1 MPERIGDEGIY
12 LRLHQ
17 LQKGLLQFTDTTN
30 AERLMI
36 EHGRDIRYNAVWK
49 KWLVWNGTHWSL
61 DDGYLIHDRGLR
73 MIRGIYAELLK
84 TADYRDRLDIEKH
97 AMQSESAR
105 RRKALIE
112 VASWIPGLNVKTDDL
127 DTNPWLLNV
136 RNGTIDLR
144 TGTIRGHDPADLI
157 THCANVD
164 FDPKA
169 DCPAWRQ
176 FLLEIMGWNQEMYM
190 FVQKA
195 AGWAVTGD
203 ISEQT
208 MFILFGTGAN
218 GKSTFLNT
226 IMNLLGDY
234 ASATP
239 TATFMRESN
248 GDQMTNDLARLRGAR
263 FVTTTETEQ
272 GRKLSEPLIKQITGN
287 DRITARFLY
296 GEYFT
301 FRPSFKIWMATNHK
315 PVIKGTDHGIWRRIK
330 LIPFLTRIE
339 EERQDKH
346 LEQKLRLEGP
356 GILNWLL
363 DGARRWAT
371 EGLKAPKVVL
381 KATAEYRE
389 EMDVIGD
396 FMRDR
401 CVFRAGVSIRARE
414 LFKCYQDWCDDNNER
429 ACTERLFGL
438 RLKELGVEQKRSG
451 DGRYWQGVL
460 LKEKPG

>member
-1 MPERIGDEGIY
+1 MAENFGDESIY
-12 LRLHQ
+12 LRLNQ

-30 AERLMI
+30 AYRLMA
-36 EHGRDIRYNAVWK
+36 EHGKDIRYNAVWK
-49 KWLVWNGTHWSL
+49 KWLVWNGTNWSL
-61 DDGYLIHDRGLR
+61 DDGYLVHDRGLK
-73 MIRGIYAELLK
+73 MIRGIYDELLK
-84 TADYRDRLDIEKH
+84 TADYRDRMDIEKH

-112 VASWIPGLNVKTDDL
+112 VASWIPELNVKTDDL

-136 RNGTIDLR
+136 RNGTIDLT
-144 TGTIRGHDPADLI
+144 TGEIRAHNLDDLM
-157 THCANVD
+157 THCAKVD
-164 FDPKA
+164 YVAGA

-176 FLLEIMGWNQEMYM
+176 FLLEIMGYNQELYM

-195 AGWAVTGD
+195 AGWAITGD
-203 ISEQT
+203 TSEQT
-208 MFILFGTGAN
+208 MFILYGTGAN

-226 IMNLLGDY
+226 VMNMMGDY
-234 ASATP
+234 ACASP
-239 TATFMRESN
+239 TETFMKKT

-272 GRKLSEPLIKQITGN
+272 GRRLSEPLIKQITGN

-296 GEYFT
+296 GEFFNFVPT
-301 FRPSFKIWMATNHK
+301 FKLWMATNHK

-330 LIPFLTRIE
+330 LVPFTTRIE

-346 LEQKLRLEGP
+346 LEQKLMAEAP

-363 DGARRWAT
+363 EGVRRWRA
-371 EGLKAPKVVL
+371 EGLKAPNVVVN
-381 KATAEYRE
+381 ATDEYRA

-396 FMRDR
+396 FLKDR
-401 CVFRAGVSIRARE
+401 CSMAEGAAVRARE

-429 ACTERLFGL
+429 ACSERFFGL
-438 RLKELGVEQKRSG
+438 RLKELGIAQKRCM
-451 DGRYWQGVL
+451 DGRHWLGVGL
-460 LKEKPG
+460 GERPG